1 MGRALRFPVEE
12 TYSSGIRE
20 TRRKRGC
27 RAVTRSFNIAYRFAR
42 VRHFRKARRACL
54 VKSGG
59 SSPRGLVSKEHLAR
73 MKRPSD
79 PRDTDGD
86 AKSSRRASNATGD
99 GRRFCDGIYFI
110 YLFFFCHFSFFEID
124 GSGNDRAAT
133 AVTLTVDSSVTA
145 SKLTKHRRP
154 LVEKIIE
161 LLFVLLLFSFGE
173 CTDENMRMRMR
184 KESLFGI
191 NEDWYKFWGK
201 IMKDGTQP
209 DGRFSLLWPIY

>member
-110 YLFFFCHFSFFEID
+110 LFFFLSFFIFR
-124 GSGNDRAAT
+124 NWWLWKWPRCDRSDVDCGLLGYSIKINEAPTPFSWKNNWVAIRF
-133 AVTLTVDSSVTA
+133 VTLLFRWVYRWKYENANEEGKFVWNQ
-145 SKLTKHRRP
+145 RR
-154 LVEKIIE
+154 LIQI
-161 LLFVLLLFSFGE
+161 L
-173 CTDENMRMRMR
+173 R
-184 KESLFGI
+184 
-191 NEDWYKFWGK
+191 
-201 IMKDGTQP
+201 
-209 DGRFSLLWPIY
+209 